1 MRMRVRGVSMNGC
14 LSIKGS
20 SSVVERPGQLATC
33 GTAQNAI
40 GPATVH
46 FFSFRGINC
55 SRTFADRFSG
65 KENAIGDVR
74 LFPLIALNQLTFD
87 LESRGH
93 KSRSRIMVTV
103 TNDGNVV
110 GLTSI
115 LDRGQ
120 FISSSRVY
128 PVRQSRPNYVKSGQA
143 APDI

>member
-1 MRMRVRGVSMNGC
+1 
-14 LSIKGS
+14 
-20 SSVVERPGQLATC
+20 
-33 GTAQNAI
+33 
-40 GPATVH
+40 
-46 FFSFRGINC
+46 
-55 SRTFADRFSG
+55 
-65 KENAIGDVR
+65 
-74 LFPLIALNQLTFD
+74 
-87 LESRGH
+87 
-93 KSRSRIMVTV
+93 MVTV